1 MKKYIFFILFSTMT
15 LSAQVNVPLAN
26 GDMEDTNAPATNSD
40 GKYSIA
46 GEFFINDGLNTFDAT
61 ASGLAPVKGRNGS
74 QAFKATI
81 GEVESEGDAWKI
93 SFNKKLIDF
102 QGYGTYKFS
111 FYAKLENALKGRCFW
126 ITSSVVDENWN
137 NITSD
142 VLTWLDLDWQGNQ
155 QTDGGGVSSECWG
168 DCQVSDDY
176 MTTDYLEQTLSFT
189 LSEAAGTT
197 PKYIQLKIDL
207 GRQPNNTFYF
217 DDFTLTYDGPSLSV
231 DDISE
236 KNSIAV
242 YPTVFNEKINVSQL
256 AGVPFKIYNIN
267 GSVILEESK
276 DHGDF
281 VNTASYASGIYMLKA
296 ENGRIVK
303 LVKK

>member
-1 MKKYIFFILFSTMT
+1 MKKYILFILFSTVT
-15 LSAQVNVPLAN
+15 LNAQVDIPLVN
-26 GDMEDTNAPATNSD
+26 GDMEDTSAPATNSD

-61 ASGLAPVKGRNGS
+61 ASGLAPGKGRNGS

-81 GEVESEGDAWKI
+81 GEVELENDAWKI

-111 FYAKLENALKGRCFW
+111 FYAKLENALEGRCFW

-142 VLTWLDLDWQGNQ
+142 VLTYLDLDWQGNP
-155 QTDGGGVSSECWG
+155 GPGGVSSQKWG
-168 DCQVSDDY
+168 PDDDD

-207 GRQPNNTFYF
+207 GRQTNNTFYF
-217 DDFTLTYDGPSLSV
+217 DDFTLTYDGPGLSV

-236 KNSIAV
+236 KNLIAV

-267 GSVILEESK
+267 GSLMLEESK

-303 LVKK
+303 LIKK

>member
-15 LSAQVNVPLAN
+15 LSAQVDVPLVN
-26 GDMEDTNAPATNSD
+26 GDMEDLTPMAPDPQNGD
-40 GKYSIA
+40 KYSIVGNFFVNNPQDLFDVTNSGLVA
-46 GEFFINDGLNTFDAT
+46 GE
-61 ASGLAPVKGRNGS
+61 GRNNS
-74 QAFKATI
+74 QAFTVTI
-81 GEVESEGDAWKI
+81 GNTTESWHV
-93 SFNKKLIDF
+93 SFNKRNVPF

-111 FYAKLENALKGRCFW
+111 YYAKLANPLDGRCFW

-137 NITSD
+137 NITND
-142 VLTWLDLDWQGNQ
+142 VLTYLAPGQ
-155 QTDGGGVSSECWG
+155 GGVSSEKWG
-168 DCQVSDDY
+168 PNADD
-176 MTTDYLEQTLSFT
+176 MTTDYLEQTVSFT
-189 LSEAAGTT
+189 ITEVAGKT
-197 PKYIQLKIDL
+197 PKYIALQMDL
-207 GRQPNNTFYF
+207 GNQANNTFYF
-217 DDFTLTYDGPSLSV
+217 DDFTLTYEGPGLSV

-236 KNSIAV
+236 KNLIAV

-281 VNTASYASGIYMLKA
+281 VNTASYTSGIYMLKA

-303 LVKK
+303 LVKE

>member
-1 MKKYIFFILFSTMT
+1 MKKYILFILLSTVT
-15 LSAQVNVPLAN
+15 LNAQVDIPLVN
-26 GDMEDTNAPATNSD
+26 GDMEDLTPMAPDPQNGD
-40 GKYSIA
+40 KYSIVGNFFVNNPQDLFDVTNSGLVA
-46 GEFFINDGLNTFDAT
+46 GE
-61 ASGLAPVKGRNGS
+61 GRNNS
-74 QAFKATI
+74 QAFTVTI
-81 GEVESEGDAWKI
+81 GNTTESWHV
-93 SFNKKLIDF
+93 SFNKRNVPF

-111 FYAKLENALKGRCFW
+111 YYAKLANPLDGRCFW

-137 NITSD
+137 NITND
-142 VLTWLDLDWQGNQ
+142 VLTYLDLDWQGNP
-155 QTDGGGVSSECWG
+155 GPGGVSSQKWG
-168 DCQVSDDY
+168 PDADD
-176 MTTDYLEQTLSFT
+176 MTTDYLEQTVSFT
-189 LSEAAGTT
+189 ITEVAGKT
-197 PKYIQLKIDL
+197 PKYIALQMDL
-207 GRQPNNTFYF
+207 GNQANNTFYF
-217 DDFTLTYDGPSLSV
+217 DDFTLTYDGPGLSV

-281 VNTASYASGIYMLKA
+281 VNTASYTSGIYMLKA

-303 LVKK
+303 LIKK

>member
-15 LSAQVNVPLAN
+15 LSAQVDVPLVN
-26 GDMEDTNAPATNSD
+26 GDMEDLTPMAPDPQNGD
-40 GKYSIA
+40 KYSIVGNFFVNNPQDLFDVTNSGLVA
-46 GEFFINDGLNTFDAT
+46 GE
-61 ASGLAPVKGRNGS
+61 GRNNS
-74 QAFKATI
+74 QAFTVTI
-81 GEVESEGDAWKI
+81 GNTTESWHV
-93 SFNKKLIDF
+93 SFNKRNVPF

-111 FYAKLENALKGRCFW
+111 YYAKLANPLDGRCFW

-137 NITSD
+137 NITND
-142 VLTWLDLDWQGNQ
+142 VLTYLAPGQ
-155 QTDGGGVSSECWG
+155 GGVSSEKWG
-168 DCQVSDDY
+168 PNADD
-176 MTTDYLEQTLSFT
+176 MTTDYLEQTVSFT
-189 LSEAAGTT
+189 ITEVAGKT
-197 PKYIQLKIDL
+197 PKYIALQMDL
-207 GRQPNNTFYF
+207 GNQANNTFYF
-217 DDFTLTYDGPSLSV
+217 DDFTLTYDGPGLSV

-281 VNTASYASGIYMLKA
+281 VNTASYTSGIYMLKA

-303 LVKK
+303 LVKE

>member
-15 LSAQVNVPLAN
+15 LSAQVDVPLVN
-26 GDMEDTNAPATNSD
+26 GDMEDLTPMAPDPQNGD
-40 GKYSIA
+40 KYSIVGNFFVNNPQDLFDVTNSGLVA
-46 GEFFINDGLNTFDAT
+46 GE
-61 ASGLAPVKGRNGS
+61 GRNNS
-74 QAFKATI
+74 QAFTVTI
-81 GEVESEGDAWKI
+81 GNTTESWHV
-93 SFNKKLIDF
+93 SFNKRNVPF

-111 FYAKLENALKGRCFW
+111 YYAKLANPLDGRCFW

-137 NITSD
+137 NITND
-142 VLTWLDLDWQGNQ
+142 VLTYLAPGQ
-155 QTDGGGVSSECWG
+155 GGVSSEKWG
-168 DCQVSDDY
+168 PNADD
-176 MTTDYLEQTLSFT
+176 MTTDYLEQTVSFT
-189 LSEAAGTT
+189 ITEVAGKT
-197 PKYIQLKIDL
+197 PKYIALQMDL
-207 GRQPNNTFYF
+207 GNQANNTFYF
-217 DDFTLTYDGPSLSV
+217 DDFTLTYDGPGLSV

-281 VNTASYASGIYMLKA
+281 VNTASYTSGIYMLKA

-303 LVKK
+303 LIKK

>member
-1 MKKYIFFILFSTMT
+1 MKKYILFILFSTVT
-15 LSAQVNVPLAN
+15 LNAQFDVPLVN
-26 GDMEDTNAPATNSD
+26 GDMEDLTPMAPDPQNGD
-40 GKYSIA
+40 KYTIV
-46 GEFFINDGLNTFDAT
+46 GNFFVNNPQNLFDVAN
-61 ASGLAPVKGRNGS
+61 SGLVPDVGRNNS
-74 QAFKATI
+74 QAFAVKI
-81 GEVESEGDAWKI
+81 GNTTASWHV
-93 SFNKKLIDF
+93 SFNKRHVPF

-111 FYAKLENALKGRCFW
+111 YYAKLANPLEGRCFW
-126 ITSSVVDENWN
+126 ITSSVVDENWS
-137 NITSD
+137 NITEA
-142 VLTWLDLDWQGNQ
+142 VLTYLAPGQ
-155 QTDGGGVSSECWG
+155 GGVSSEKWG
-168 DCQVSDDY
+168 PNADD
-176 MTTDYLEQTLSFT
+176 MTTDYLEQTVSFT
-189 LSEAAGTT
+189 ITEVAGIT
-197 PKYIQLKIDL
+197 PKYIALQMDL
-207 GRQPNNTFYF
+207 GNQANNTFYF
-217 DDFTLTYDGPSLSV
+217 DDFTLTYDGPGLSV

-267 GSVILEESK
+267 GSVMLEESK